1 MSDLLESETY
11 GSRKFV
17 SDLSPVSKRDSLARD
32 EPNVIFFELTLI
44 VECIRIHL
52 FVNYASKLISEE
64 TNGRENNSRRHIVI
78 GFLVP

>member
-32 EPNVIFFELTLI
+32 EPNVI
-44 VECIRIHL
+44 IRIHL